1 MTQIRVLAVNGD
13 GTSIT
18 SSNDEDG
25 VAKAIDKFVLNHHL
39 RSEQRDPDALGKLY
53 RN

>member
-1 MTQIRVLAVNGD
+1 MTQTRLHGQCQLAVNGD

-39 RSEQRDPDALGKLY
+39 RSE
-53 RN
+53 